1 MRLGHGALHAP
12 WPLNGGW
19 FPSTE
24 PQKAPTERQVMLSAK

>member
-1 MRLGHGALHAP
+1 MRNWATALAAP
-12 WPLNGGW
+12 WPFNGGW